1 MKLKGINKV
10 EQHFEKAVVGGVGLA
25 LLGVLGMQ
33 FLYEP
38 NLVQIGQ
45 GQPVPPGN
53 AYRPVESAAQALLGK
68 LDSTA
73 GKALIP
79 EEPKVSLLQ
88 AYQDKVRGGV
98 SPRPQLAMLGPS
110 LNLGDATTSSGP
122 RSDSPVMV
130 AALPAPAAPLVHA
143 YAATL
148 DPFEVVANKDVR
160 AMFPKENTA
169 QPFDKQWVT
178 VEAVVD
184 GTALKAALE
193 ADPDGEAG
201 PARAIPRGWYEG
213 QVEILGVQL
222 ERRKLSGDAI
232 SAAVNGEID
241 SPNESWGEPT
251 LVKSVPGATD
261 LVGSVSNDVKSMT
274 DLAAEISRVRNG
286 PGTESIIRPAFIPT
300 IAGPKWQ
307 PPSEAKEAEAVSQGK
322 NPIDV
327 LREQIVVE
335 ERKLAAAEKRLTGG
349 GERRSREGGGAVNEG
364 GGKSGGGGG
373 GDRGGGARAPSPA
386 GPSREDRQRRTLETQ
401 RDKLAQSVN
410 DLRRKLEQLESG
422 QSAAKTQQAQA
433 KPLLSDN
440 AVKVWAHDVW
450 AEPGAVYQYRT
461 RIVINN
467 PMFGRTGLSDDSS
480 AKAPVVYGEWSD
492 WTDSVLVMPSE
503 VYFVSSGS
511 SRSASRNLASATA
524 ECYVFYYGYYRKGT
538 AVLEPGDA
546 IRTIAKT
553 PPNLMTYDETKIAD
567 GVRPASLTLQPEM
580 PSERSRPGE
589 DTSAPEQAPGTKG
602 GGGHGGGGHG
612 GGAHAPDPTVAQTPT
627 VTDEALKAMMLPAKK
642 EIPITIGDVFLDVGE
657 VPILGL
663 PKTGQ
668 SADVSTLFRT
678 AGGELTTRLPGI
690 EKTSPLYR
698 VITASATQGV
708 TQGQPK
714 PEERKETPVDGG
726 RRRPP
731 VREGDEGGGGG
742 GG

>member
-110 LNLGDATTSSGP
+110 LNLGDATMSTGP

-130 AALPAPAAPLVHA
+130 AAIPATAKPLVHA

-148 DPFEVVANKDVR
+148 DPFEVVASKEVR
-160 AMFPKENTA
+160 AMFPAGNT

-193 ADPDGEAG
+193 SDPDGEAG

-213 QVEILGVQL
+213 QIEILGLQL

-232 SAAVNGEID
+232 SAAVNGEFD
-241 SPNESWGEPT
+241 SPNESWSEPT
-251 LVKSVPGATD
+251 LVAPVPGTQD
-261 LVGSVSNDVKSMT
+261 LVGSVVTDVKSMT
-274 DLAAEISRVRNG
+274 DLAAQISRVRNG
-286 PGTESIIRPAFIPT
+286 PGAESILRPAFIPT

-307 PPSEAKEAEAVSQGK
+307 PPSEAKEAEALSQGK
-322 NPIDV
+322 NPADV
-327 LREQIVVE
+327 LRDQIATA
-335 ERKLAAAEKRLTGG
+335 ERQLAAAEKRLGGG
-349 GERRSREGGGAVNEG
+349 GERRSRDSGPVNEA
-364 GGKSGGGGG
+364 GGKGGG
-373 GDRGGGARAPSPA
+373 GDRGGGGGRAPNSGA
-386 GPSREDRQRRTLETQ
+386 GQSREERQRRTLEAQ

-410 DLRRKLEQLESG
+410 ELRLKLEQLESG
-422 QSAAKTQQAQA
+422 QTATKAQQVQA

-467 PMFGRTGLSDDSS
+467 PMFGRSGVSDNDS
-480 AKAPVVYGEWSD
+480 AMTPVMYGEWSD

-511 SRSASRNLASATA
+511 ARSASRNLASATA

-546 IRTIAKT
+546 IRTVAKT
-553 PPNLMTYDETKIAD
+553 PPNLMTYDETKIAE
-567 GVRPASLTLQPEM
+567 GVRPPSLTLQPEM
-580 PSERSRPGE
+580 PSERTRPGE
-589 DTSAPEQAPGTKG
+589 DTAAPEQGPGGKPG
-602 GGGHGGGGHG
+602 GGHGDGGHGGGG
-612 GGAHAPDPTVAQTPT
+612 ALAPDQDIAQNPT
-627 VTDEALKAMMLPAKK
+627 VTDEALKAMLIPAKK
-642 EIPITIGDVFLDVGE
+642 EIAITIGDVFLDVGE

-663 PKTGQ
+663 PKAGQ
-668 SADVSTLFRT
+668 TSDISTLFRT

-690 EKTSPLYR
+690 ERGSPLYR
-698 VITASATQGV
+698 VITASAAQGA

-714 PEERKETPVDGG
+714 PEERREAPVDGV
-726 RRRPP
+726 RRPRT
-731 VREGDEGGGGG
+731 VREGEEGGGGG